1 MIALACLA
9 GYLLLGHITSIP
21 ESIQLIGSVVIILVG
36 LLSWAF
42 RRGI

>member
-1 MIALACLA
+1 MIALACLMVYLFL
-9 GYLLLGHITSIP
+9 GYINGIP
-21 ESIQLIGSVVIILVG
+21 EIIQLIGSVVIILVG